1 MSVVVVAEVNG
12 ARPLAGRHAV
22 VTGGGRG
29 IGAAVALEL
38 GRLGADLTLM
48 GRTLGA
54 LEAVASDVRDGC
66 GVRTRA
72 VVVDVTDEA
81 GVTSAFEAA
90 AEALGPALV
99 LVNNA
104 GIAGSAPFKRM
115 DLAHWQQMFDV
126 NATGTFLCTRQALNG
141 MTAANWGRI
150 VNIASVAALRGYP
163 YIAAYTASKHAVL
176 GLTRSLALE
185 LARTGVTVNAVCPGY
200 TQTDMVER
208 TLENIVSKTGRSVV
222 EARAE
227 LTHWNPQGRLI
238 QAEEVAAAVAWL
250 CLPSSASITG
260 QAIAVAGGEVT

>member
-1 MSVVVVAEVNG
+1 MSVAEQSG

-29 IGAAVALEL
+29 IGEAVAFEL

-48 GRTLGA
+48 GRTLEV
-54 LEAVASDVRDGC
+54 LDAVASEVRDEC
-66 GVRTRA
+66 AVRTHA
-72 VVVDVTDEA
+72 VEVDVTDEA
-81 GVTSAFEAA
+81 GVRRAFGAA
-90 AEALGPALV
+90 CETLGRAQL

-115 DLAHWQQMFDV
+115 DLAHWRQMLDV
-126 NATGTFLCTRQALNG
+126 NATGTFLCTRQVVDG
-141 MTAANWGRI
+141 MLAAAWGRI
-150 VNIASVAALRGYP
+150 VNVASVAALRGYP
-163 YIAAYTASKHAVL
+163 YIVAYAASKHAVL

-185 LARTGVTVNAVCPGY
+185 LAHTGVTVNAVCPGY

-208 TLENIVSKTGRSVV
+208 TVENIVSKTGRSEE

-227 LTHWNPQGRLI
+227 LTRFNPQGRLI
-238 QAEEVAAAVAWL
+238 EPEEVAAAVGWL

-260 QAIAVAGGEVT
+260 QAIAVAGGEVM

>member
-1 MSVVVVAEVNG
+1 MSAAGVADV
-12 ARPLAGRHAV
+12 RPLAGRPAV

-48 GRTLGA
+48 GRTLEP
-54 LEAVASDVRDGC
+54 LERVASEVRDGC
-66 GVRTRA
+66 GVRTHTL
-72 VVVDVTDEA
+72 VVDVADEA
-81 GVTSAFEAA
+81 GVGRTFAA
-90 AEALGPALV
+90 ASEALGPALV

-104 GIAGSAPFKRM
+104 GVAGSSPFKRM
-115 DLAHWQQMFDV
+115 DLAHWRQMLDV
-126 NATGTFLCTRQALNG
+126 NATGTFLCTRQVVDG
-141 MTAANWGRI
+141 MTAAGWGRI

-163 YIAAYTASKHAVL
+163 YVAAYAASKHAVL

-208 TLENIVSKTGRSVV
+208 AVGTIVSKTGRSD
-222 EARAE
+222 EDARAE
-227 LTHWNPQGRLI
+227 LRRWNPQGRLI
-238 QAEEVAAAVAWL
+238 QAEEVAAAVGWL

-260 QAIAVAGGEVT
+260 QAIGIAGGEVM

>member
-1 MSVVVVAEVNG
+1 VTAAGVV
-12 ARPLAGRHAV
+12 RPLAGRHAV

-48 GRTLGA
+48 GRTREP
-54 LEAVASDVRDGC
+54 LETVAMDLRDGC
-66 GVRTRA
+66 GVRTNA
-72 VVVDVTDEA
+72 LVVDVTDER
-81 GVTSAFEAA
+81 GVRRAFEAA
-90 AEALGPALV
+90 SEALGRAVV

-104 GIAGSAPFKRM
+104 GIAGSSPFKRM
-115 DLAHWQQMFDV
+115 DLAHWRQMLDV
-126 NATGTFLCTRQALNG
+126 NATGTFLCTRQVVDG
-141 MTAANWGRI
+141 MTAAGWGRI

-163 YIAAYTASKHAVL
+163 YVAAYAASKHAVL

-208 TLENIVSKTGRSVV
+208 AVGTIVSKTGRSDE

-227 LTHWNPQGRLI
+227 LTRWNPQGRLI
-238 QAEEVAAAVAWL
+238 QAEEVAAAVGWL
-250 CLPSSASITG
+250 CLPSSGSITG
-260 QAIAVAGGEVT
+260 QAIAVAGGEVM